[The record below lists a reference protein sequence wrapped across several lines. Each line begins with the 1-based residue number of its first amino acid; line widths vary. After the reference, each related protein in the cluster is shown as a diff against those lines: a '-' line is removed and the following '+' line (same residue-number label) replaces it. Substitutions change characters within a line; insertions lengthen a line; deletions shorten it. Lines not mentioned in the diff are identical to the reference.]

1 MHGEEV
7 YTEKG
12 PKVSSREISAFAEDV
27 APCHAKKM
35 LSSRKFDAKLSCE
48 RIASLSYTTRRRKVN
63 KREIS
68 SC

>member
-1 MHGEEV
+1 MELYSEQGS
-7 YTEKG
+7 
-12 PKVSSREISAFAEDV
+12 KVASHEISAFAEDV
-27 APCHAKKM
+27 APSHAKKM